1 MDEVHLPFHVS
12 KKIQNNC
19 PMFISGYSI
28 GSKVSSYFFN
38 QLISSRLIM
47 YLVICSSLLETL
59 LEHCAM
65 LISIRGGGGIIG

>member
-1 MDEVHLPFHVS
+1 MDEVHLSFHVS
-12 KKIQNNC
+12 KKIENNC
-19 PMFISGYSI
+19 PM
-28 GSKVSSYFFN
+28 SKVSSYFFN

-65 LISIRGGGGIIG
+65 LISI

>member
-1 MDEVHLPFHVS
+1 MDKVHLSFHVS
-12 KKIQNNC
+12 KKIENNC
-19 PMFISGYSI
+19 PM
-28 GSKVSSYFFN
+28 SKVSSYFFN

>member
-1 MDEVHLPFHVS
+1 MDEVHLSFHVS
-12 KKIQNNC
+12 KKIENNC
-19 PMFISGYSI
+19 PM
-28 GSKVSSYFFN
+28 SKVSSYFFN

>member
-1 MDEVHLPFHVS
+1 MDEIHLSFHVS
-12 KKIQNNC
+12 KKIENNC
-19 PMFISGYSI
+19 PM
-28 GSKVSSYFFN
+28 SKVSSYFFN

-47 YLVICSSLLETL
+47 YLVIYSSLLETL

>member
-1 MDEVHLPFHVS
+1 MDKVHLSFHVS
-12 KKIQNNC
+12 KKIENNC
-19 PMFISGYSI
+19 PM
-28 GSKVSSYFFN
+28 SKVSSYFFN

-47 YLVICSSLLETL
+47 YLVIYSSLLETL

>member
-1 MDEVHLPFHVS
+1 MDEVHLSFHVS
-12 KKIQNNC
+12 KKIENNC
-19 PMFISGYSI
+19 PM
-28 GSKVSSYFFN
+28 SKVSSYFFN

-47 YLVICSSLLETL
+47 YLVMCSSLLETL

>member
-1 MDEVHLPFHVS
+1 MDEVHLSFHVS
-12 KKIQNNC
+12 KKIENNC
-19 PMFISGYSI
+19 PM
-28 GSKVSSYFFN
+28 SKVSSYFFN

-47 YLVICSSLLETL
+47 YLVIYSSLLETL

>member
-1 MDEVHLPFHVS
+1 MDEVHLSFHVS

-19 PMFISGYSI
+19 PM
-28 GSKVSSYFFN
+28 SKVSSYFFN

>member
-1 MDEVHLPFHVS
+1 MDEVHLPSHVS
-12 KKIQNNC
+12 KKIENNC
-19 PMFISGYSI
+19 PM
-28 GSKVSSYFFN
+28 SKVSSYFFN

>member
-1 MDEVHLPFHVS
+1 MDEVHLSFHVS

-19 PMFISGYSI
+19 PM
-28 GSKVSSYFFN
+28 SKVSSDFFN

>member
-19 PMFISGYSI
+19 PM
-28 GSKVSSYFFN
+28 SKVSSYFFN